1 MRGLQAE
8 GTMVTL
14 TGILVMMLAYAVLMN
29 WKRRLYRAWFIG
41 SVGCIVFG
49 GIAGAN
55 EPDKPATM
63 IISHGTGNY
72 EKECPGIAFM
82 GEGGR
87 TLVVSADAYRC
98 TRNGHTAFHTYE
110 TMQANKSELKPGGP
124 VSGILHMGDVY
135 WEIPWGY
142 TAYIYRDRM
151 FVFYRE
157 D

>member
-1 MRGLQAE
+1 MRGLTVMR
-8 GTMVTL
+8 GT
-14 TGILVMMLAYAVLMN
+14 AMN
-29 WKRRLYRAWFIG
+29 WKRPLYRASFIG
-41 SVGCIVFG
+41 LVGCMVFG

-55 EPDKPATM
+55 EPDRPATV
-63 IISHGTGNY
+63 IISHRAGNY

-82 GEGGR
+82 GEDGH

-98 TRNGHTAFHTYE
+98 ARNGHTAFHTYDA
-110 TMQANKSELKPGGP
+110 MQANKSELKSGGS